1 MSLVHN
7 ERTKLTATWFNTM
20 ATALLAAGVIAPVA
34 ALLYGLAEVHVERL
48 IALVVV
54 AVCGA
59 GGLCLRLVGRVWLR
73 RLRE

>member
-7 ERTKLTATWFNTM
+7 ERTKLTATWFNTL

-34 ALLYGLAEVHVERL
+34 ALLYGLADVRAERL
-48 IALVVV
+48 IALAVV

-59 GGLCLRLVGRVWLR
+59 GGLCLHVAGRVWLR

>member
-7 ERTKLTATWFNTM
+7 ERTKLTATWFSTM

-34 ALLYGLAEVHVERL
+34 ALLYGLADIRVERL
-48 IALVVV
+48 IPLIVVT
-54 AVCGA
+54 VCGV
-59 GGLCLRLVGRVWLR
+59 GGLCLHIAGRVWLR